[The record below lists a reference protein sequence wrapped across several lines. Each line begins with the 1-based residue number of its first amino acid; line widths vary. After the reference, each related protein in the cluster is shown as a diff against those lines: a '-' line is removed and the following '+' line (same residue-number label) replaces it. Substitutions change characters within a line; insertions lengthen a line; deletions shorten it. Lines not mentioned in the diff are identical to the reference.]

1 MSREETVE
9 EYLERGGKIT
19 VLSPSPQ
26 SKIMYVSEEHTSS
39 SDNGRAN
46 NGMIRTVPWKDMY
59 SNGNTDDPE
68 YWKKLNKKMD
78 IALEKI
84 KSK

>member
-26 SKIMYVSEEHTSS
+26 SKIIYVSEEHTSS

-46 NGMIRTVPWKDMY
+46 NGMIRTVPWKEMY
-59 SNGNTDDPE
+59 SNGNIDDPE
-68 YWKKLNKKMD
+68 YWKKLNKRMD
-78 IALEKI
+78 EYLK
-84 KSK
+84 KNKK